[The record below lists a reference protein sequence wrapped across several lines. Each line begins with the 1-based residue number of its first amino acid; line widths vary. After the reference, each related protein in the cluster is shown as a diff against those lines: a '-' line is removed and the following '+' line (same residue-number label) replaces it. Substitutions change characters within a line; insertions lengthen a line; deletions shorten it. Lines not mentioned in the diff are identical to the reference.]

1 MTYNLIVHK
10 IVTDKLNKME
20 KINNKTLFKQ
30 VCRNKLCVYNVSNVC
45 KNRAIDDKCIGYK
58 PK

>member
-1 MTYNLIVHK
+1 
-10 IVTDKLNKME
+10 ME

-30 VCRNKLCVYNVSNVC
+30 ECRNKLCVYNVSNVC
-45 KNRAIDDKCIGYK
+45 KNRAIGDKCIGYK